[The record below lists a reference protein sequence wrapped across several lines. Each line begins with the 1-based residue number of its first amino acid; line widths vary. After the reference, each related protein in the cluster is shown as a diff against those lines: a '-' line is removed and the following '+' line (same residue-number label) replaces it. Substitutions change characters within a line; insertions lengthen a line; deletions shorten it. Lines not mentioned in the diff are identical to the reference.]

1 MDPAAGSDRPPES
14 DPAPALSL
22 LLTLDA
28 GERVSG
34 TIGMPGTGTS
44 RTFHGWVD
52 LISTIEALRATTDGP
67 HPD

>member
-1 MDPAAGSDRPPES
+1 MDPIGGDRPTETG
-14 DPAPALSL
+14 PAPELRL

-28 GERVSG
+28 GERISG
-34 TIGMPGTGTS
+34 TIGVPGTTTS

-52 LISTIEALRATTDGP
+52 LIGAVEALRASADRP